1 MFLASISLLLDLQQT
16 FYFETAQEIIE
27 NYYPFFNG
35 IFLTSIVFSIAFAF
49 IFAVN
54 RDKNYETSAGTEI
67 GKVIGYLIPA
77 VALVVFYNAFRMEI
91 GNYYNLQYLQTA
103 VEATS
108 SGYFDGKIFNSDL
121 RIFSFLWQLN
131 FTMLFLTLL
140 SFVNNR
146 KFKNQLTALM
156 TFALSIFV
164 LTIFLTAGLYYLG
177 ELRENFMTQHSAGF
191 FAQSSFYILIRYVCY
206 AFVAGLIFSIYK
218 TVRQDF
224 LQAFVQHPQ
233 FVFDL
238 ILYMSLLLIFS
249 AELVTWTEIFGY
261 KDSYKLVLS
270 IFWGIYAVGL
280 IVLGIYQNKKYLRI
294 GAITLFTVT
303 IAKLFLYD
311 IAELGTI
318 SKTIVF
324 VSLGILLLIA
334 SFLYNKYKSL
344 IFETT

>member
-1 MFLASISLLLDLQQT
+1 
-16 FYFETAQEIIE
+16 
-27 NYYPFFNG
+27 
-35 IFLTSIVFSIAFAF
+35 
-49 IFAVN
+49 
-54 RDKNYETSAGTEI
+54 
-67 GKVIGYLIPA
+67 
-77 VALVVFYNAFRMEI
+77 
-91 GNYYNLQYLQTA
+91 
-103 VEATS
+103 
-108 SGYFDGKIFNSDL
+108 
-121 RIFSFLWQLN
+121 
-131 FTMLFLTLL
+131 MLFLTLL

-146 KFKNQLTALM
+146 KFKNQFTALT
-156 TFALSIFV
+156 TFALSIFA

-177 ELRENFMTQHSAGF
+177 ELRENYMAQNSAEF
-191 FAQSSFYILIRYVCY
+191 FTQSSFYILIRYVCY
-206 AFVAGLIFSIYK
+206 AFVAGLLFSIYK
-218 TVRQDF
+218 TVKQDF
-224 LQAFVQHPQ
+224 LQEFVPQPQ

-249 AELVTWTEIFGY
+249 GELVTWTEIFGY

-294 GAITLFTVT
+294 GAIALFAVTL
-303 IAKLFLYD
+303 AKLFLYD

-318 SKTIVF
+318 SKTVVF